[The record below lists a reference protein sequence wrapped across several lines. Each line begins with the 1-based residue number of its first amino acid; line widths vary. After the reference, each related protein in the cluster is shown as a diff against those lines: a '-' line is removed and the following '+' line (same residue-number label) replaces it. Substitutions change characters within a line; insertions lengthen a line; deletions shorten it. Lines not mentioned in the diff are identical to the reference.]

1 MTQHRMTDRTEPRLP
16 QGGHGRDGEGREGM
30 PGQHRERS
38 NVFGEAADQYEAV
51 RPGYPD
57 ELVTDVLADAGPG
70 PALEV
75 GAGTGKA
82 TVAFAA
88 HDIDLTCLEPDARM
102 AGVLSRRVADFPR
115 VSVVGDRF
123 ETWPPDRGYGLL
135 YSAQAWHWI
144 DAERRTDLAYAA
156 LAPGGLLALYWNA
169 FLVGDVA
176 LHAALGEI
184 DKRYWPGGEETAHAW
199 RVEDYPVEFDTFGEE
214 WDELALHGDTRF
226 TDLRSRH
233 YRWTLRYSAADY
245 ARFLAT
251 TSLYRMLE
259 PGDRTA
265 ALTAVTEAIDA
276 GGGEIE
282 ITVDTSLATAR
293 RG

>member
-1 MTQHRMTDRTEPRLP
+1 VTQQRN
-16 QGGHGRDGEGREGM
+16 
-30 PGQHRERS
+30 RS
-38 NVFGEAADQYEAV
+38 NVFGEEADQYEAA
-51 RPGYPD
+51 RPGYPG

-88 HDIDLTCLEPDARM
+88 HDVELTCLEPDARM

-123 ETWPPDRGYGLL
+123 EMWPPDRGYGLL

-144 DAERRTDLAYAA
+144 DPERRTDLAYAA
-156 LAPGGLLALYWNA
+156 LAPGGLLALFWNS
-169 FLVGDVA
+169 FLLTDVA
-176 LHAALGEI
+176 LHATLREI
-184 DKRYWPGGEETAHAW
+184 DKRYWPGDEETAHNR
-199 RVEDYPVEFDTFGEE
+199 RVEEHPAGFATFAEE
-214 WDELALHGDTRF
+214 WAELGWHGDARF

-233 YRWTLRYSAADY
+233 CMWTLRYSAAEY

-259 PGDRTA
+259 PADRTA
-265 ALTAVTEAIDA
+265 ALTAVSEAIDA

-282 ITVDTSLATAR
+282 ITVDTNMATAR
-293 RG
+293 RS